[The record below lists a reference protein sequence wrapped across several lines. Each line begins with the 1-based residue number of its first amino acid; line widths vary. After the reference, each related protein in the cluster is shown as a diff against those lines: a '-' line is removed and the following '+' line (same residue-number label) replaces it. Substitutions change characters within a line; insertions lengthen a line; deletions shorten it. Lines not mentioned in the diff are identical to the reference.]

1 MRTTTWLEFLEYVGL
16 FLLVAG
22 AILAASNNSVVWIA
36 VPLAF
41 SVAVTLINRRDREE
55 RMHQETIQMRDRFSL
70 EVNALRGQLESL
82 PPANTFNPAPLQQE
96 VKQLKQQVEE
106 LSATTSQT
114 QQEMETLK
122 QQVQTENSDRSHAS
136 PAASHTETS
145 EHPSAS
151 YDRQSYPL
159 PNPPATAAIKGV
171 AIDEKT
177 LQKRY
182 GEGIRDFSRAD
193 LSGANLVRFSLE
205 NVNLKTAILENAN
218 LLASNL
224 GAANLT
230 GTNLNN
236 ANLNNVNLARAIIMA
251 ASLQGASLKG
261 ADLHGA
267 DLSEADLRDADL
279 SYADLTDAILHK
291 ANLENAKL
299 HRTRM
304 PATEN
309 QGEYIGAPATNSQ
322 KSEFPF

>member
-36 VPLAF
+36 IPLAF
-41 SVAVTLINRRDREE
+41 SMSVNLINRRDRSE
-55 RMHQETIQMRDRFSL
+55 RMYQEMIQLRDRFSL
-70 EVNALRGQLESL
+70 EVNALRGQLDSL
-82 PPANTFNPAPLQQE
+82 PPANNYNTAPLQQE
-96 VKQLKQQVEE
+96 VYKLKQQVEQ
-106 LSATTSQT
+106 LSAIPNQN
-114 QQEMETLK
+114 QQQLEELK
-122 QQVQTENSDRSHAS
+122 QQVETARGDRAIAPSEAS
-136 PAASHTETS
+136 SNTETS
-145 EHPSAS
+145 EQPSANF
-151 YDRQSYPL
+151 DRQSYPL
-159 PNPPATAAIKGV
+159 PKPPENAQIQGV
-171 AIDEKT
+171 AIEAST

-182 GEGIRDFSRAD
+182 SEGIRDFARAD

-205 NVNLKTAILENAN
+205 NINLKTAILENAN

-230 GTNLNN
+230 GANLNN

-279 SYADLTDAILHK
+279 SYADLSDAVLHK

-304 PATEN
+304 PQTEN
-309 QGEYIGAPATNSQ
+309 DGEYIGSPAT
-322 KSEFPF
+322 